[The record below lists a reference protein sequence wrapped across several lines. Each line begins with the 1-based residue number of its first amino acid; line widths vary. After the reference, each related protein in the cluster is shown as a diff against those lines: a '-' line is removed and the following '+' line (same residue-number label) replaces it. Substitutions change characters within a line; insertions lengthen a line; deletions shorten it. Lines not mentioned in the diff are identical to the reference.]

1 MISGMIFF
9 AATFDEPPTD
19 LPPPPP
25 ESPPPESENED
36 SKSIDE
42 EVKVEVTPVQEV
54 ENPRS
59 PPEEYVF
66 KYDPELQTFEASNS
80 EPTDQEIEVAK
91 EEEKPEDHQDAPP
104 ADEPVKKDSIK
115 SEDFHFTMGS
125 HDEPI
130 KTEEVK
136 VHDEIKVDEEV
147 KAEPENKVEQEVKAE
162 VESVEKDLDKPAE
175 NATISRMKSHEHFAS
190 IEEPLEDD
198 AKSNDAS
205 SEKEDESN
213 ETIASMQEKL
223 KRELTV
229 KRKDEDEL
237 PALPVREEPA
247 VAAKAPKKKSEK
259 SSCCT
264 IV

>member
-1 MISGMIFF
+1 MRDLRHDFF

-125 HDEPI
+125 H
-130 KTEEVK
+130 EEVK
-136 VHDEIKVDEEV
+136 VDEEIKVDEEV
-147 KAEPENKVEQEVKAE
+147 KAEADNKVEEEVKTE

-247 VAAKAPKKKSEK
+247 VAEKAPKKKSEK